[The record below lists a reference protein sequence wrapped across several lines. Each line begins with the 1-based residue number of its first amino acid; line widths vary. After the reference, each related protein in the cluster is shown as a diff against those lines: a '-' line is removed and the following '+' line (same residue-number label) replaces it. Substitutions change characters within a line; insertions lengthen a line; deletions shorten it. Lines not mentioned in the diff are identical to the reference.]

1 MKSLFERI
9 SVAASLTRLE
19 VHMLTFI
26 FPAQMLTMDFRP
38 NRVNVAVD
46 ANGRI
51 TRVHHG

>member
-1 MKSLFERI
+1 
-9 SVAASLTRLE
+9 
-19 VHMLTFI
+19 MLTFI